1 LGETTRD
8 DDPETRTRER
18 AFERDG
24 KDAENL
30 SAREPAR
37 RFVRTSTADTT
48 SVSVAPSTSC
58 VSFVGFE
65 SDSLKKAQFNEPSI

>member
-37 RFVRTSTADTT
+37 RFVRAEHRGYYERLRRPVD
-48 SVSVAPSTSC
+48 VMR
-58 VSFVGFE
+58 FLRRF
-65 SDSLKKAQFNEPSI
+65 

>member
-1 LGETTRD
+1 MGETTRD

-37 RFVRTSTADTT
+37 RFVRARHRGYYEHLRRPVD
-48 SVSVAPSTSC
+48 VMR
-58 VSFVGFE
+58 FLRRF
-65 SDSLKKAQFNEPSI
+65 

>member
-1 LGETTRD
+1 MGETTRD
-8 DDPETRTRER
+8 EDPETRTRER

-37 RFVRTSTADTT
+37 RFVRADTADTT
-48 SVSVAPSTSC
+48 FISVAP
-58 VSFVGFE
+58 VDVMRFLRRF
-65 SDSLKKAQFNEPSI
+65 